1 MAWSLGALTFS
12 GREVPK
18 VAGSEFNEAAIQ
30 RWSEFEPIGYSGT
43 ILTYISTAAKR
54 HQVRCLLSTV
64 TKDTLVGIYNA
75 RAAVA
80 WITAYVASP
89 GVSVIVR
96 ELIAQKNE
104 FSAGLSG
111 IWECEFTLVEQ

>member
-18 VAGSEFNEAAIQ
+18 VAGTELNAAAVQ

-43 ILTYISTAAKR
+43 ILTYISTGAKR
-54 HQVRCLLSTV
+54 HRVRCLLTTASKT
-64 TKDTLVGIYNA
+64 TLVGIYDA
-75 RAAVA
+75 HAAVA
-80 WITAYVASP
+80 WITEYVASP

-96 ELIAQKNE
+96 ELMAEKNE
-104 FSAGLSG
+104 LSAGLSG
-111 IWECEFTLVEQ
+111 IWE

>member
-18 VAGSEFNEAAIQ
+18 VAGTELNEAPVQ
-30 RWSEFEPIGYSGT
+30 RWSEVEPGGSSGT
-43 ILTYISTAAKR
+43 ILTYISTGAKR
-54 HQVRCLLSTV
+54 HRVRCLLSTA

-89 GVSVIVR
+89 GGNVIV
-96 ELIAQKNE
+96 
-104 FSAGLSG
+104 GG
-111 IWECEFTLVEQ
+111 VT